1 MLKIFSGVT
10 TGLSESQVTPFI
22 NGVRGTLFV
31 LAAISLLSAPLSL
44 LRGEEKSR
52 RGSTV
57 VSEEIGAEVAEA
69 ATV

>member
-10 TGLSESQVTPFI
+10 TGLTDAQVNPFI

-44 LRGEEKSR
+44 LRGEEERR
-52 RGSTV
+52 RGVRATPP
-57 VSEEIGAEVAEA
+57 AEVVP
-69 ATV
+69 TP